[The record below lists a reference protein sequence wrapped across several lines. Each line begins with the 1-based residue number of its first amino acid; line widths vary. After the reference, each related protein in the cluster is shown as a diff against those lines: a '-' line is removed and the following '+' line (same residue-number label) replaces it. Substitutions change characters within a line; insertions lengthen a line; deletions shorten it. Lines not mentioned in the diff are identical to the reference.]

1 MIRFIPISKNEVLAD
16 AEGLGTMLGKAL
28 TRRPACRFVSLCET
42 SGDTLVAV
50 LESRGPG
57 ETDDREFVFSP
68 LEADS
73 GSFAGV
79 SAAVRRRYE
88 ADYSTLATFFI
99 DRTLWG
105 LFARKKR

>member
-1 MIRFIPISKNEVLAD
+1 MIRFIPIRKRDLLAD
-16 AEGLGTMLGKAL
+16 ARGHGAMLEKAL
-28 TRRPACRFVSLCET
+28 TRKPVCRFVSLCGT
-42 SGDTLVAV
+42 AGDTLIAV
-50 LESRGPG
+50 LESCGP
-57 ETDDREFVFSP
+57 EEADDREFVFSP

-73 GSFAGV
+73 ESFEGV

-99 DRTLWG
+99 NRTMWG